1 MITKEVLFEYVWII
15 SGYDVDPNLTLVD
28 FSFNDEKRKVINLVN
43 NEAKKDK
50 KLANLLEELKY
61 SNDKKSVIEKYFD
74 NQENT
79 KENSKQNIHNVGNHG
94 RINANNYGFID
105 MTNLASIIA
114 ITASILTIV
123 ITFGTRWIDNSIHF
137 FVYYN
142 CWHLKI

>member
-1 MITKEVLFEYVWII
+1 MITKEVLFEYVRII

-28 FSFNDEKRKVINLVN
+28 FSFNDEKRRVINLVN
-43 NEAKKDK
+43 NESKKDK
-50 KLANLLEELKY
+50 KLAKLLDELKY

-114 ITASILTIV
+114 ITASVLTIV
-123 ITFGTRWIDNSIHF
+123 ITFCTR
-137 FVYYN
+137 
-142 CWHLKI
+142 